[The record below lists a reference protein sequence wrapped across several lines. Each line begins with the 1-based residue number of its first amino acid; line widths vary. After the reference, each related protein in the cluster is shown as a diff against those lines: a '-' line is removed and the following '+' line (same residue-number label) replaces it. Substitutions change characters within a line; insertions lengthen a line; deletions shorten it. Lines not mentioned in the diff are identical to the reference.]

1 MAAIHHPPP
10 SSHPVV
16 NGERRLPRLR
26 RHHRCVG
33 VRIGPIVLLTKTTV
47 LLRYAGQMQSP
58 TTISQ
63 PNLAA
68 AVVAVVDLPLPPPS
82 TLPDTPHDIDSP
94 ARCSSRPPLSTTIL
108 FDCYIVVLSLFRFGQ
123 TTPTDKSSPISSAS
137 ISPSTPSS
145 KTSTSHAT
153 QSSSALLWRSRGRGW
168 GRGLAYAIK
177 IKVKK
182 KTIINIKTFVVH
194 PQNPPPQRC
203 ARWG

>member
-33 VRIGPIVLLTKTTV
+33 VRIGPVVLLTKTTV
-47 LLRYAGQMQSP
+47 LLRYAGQIQSP

-108 FDCYIVVLSLFRFGQ
+108 FDCYIVVLSLFRC
-123 TTPTDKSSPISSAS
+123 
-137 ISPSTPSS
+137 
-145 KTSTSHAT
+145 
-153 QSSSALLWRSRGRGW
+153 
-168 GRGLAYAIK
+168 
-177 IKVKK
+177 
-182 KTIINIKTFVVH
+182 
-194 PQNPPPQRC
+194 PPPMLIV
-203 ARWG
+203 RWRRANASRPTAPLPLFTPPPLIVPLLFSGAVVSCPPRLVVVSSLVVPPPPICLHHRLSSRRLFRSWRRDSEGGTRQL